1 MYIIIIYV
9 HIFLSEQLKLTEQLN
24 SHTKTIKI
32 VENKCDC
39 DNSSIAQVSKVNM
52 SDEKYYNF
60 SDSSLELFDTFKP
73 RLKTKTSSKQK
84 IKSNIV
90 IDKISLTN
98 ESYTK
103 SKLIKNTNSSNNITL
118 NSSNSS
124 SNESFKS
131 TTSVLS
137 NSNDID
143 NNNQDFGNSP
153 TKLDFNSEST
163 SKLVHKDVDSSLIHV
178 QNNSDFKNYFTP
190 KEQHTQTQNL
200 LKSAKLLDSIYGKE
214 WRRINGIIKDPKKK
228 NLNNE

>member
-9 HIFLSEQLKLTEQLN
+9 HFFFSEQLLN
-24 SHTKTIKI
+24 SNTKTIKT
-32 VENKCDC
+32 VENKCDY

-60 SDSSLELFDTFKP
+60 SDSSLELLDTFKP
-73 RLKTKTSSKQK
+73 KLKTKTSSIQN
-84 IKSNIV
+84 IESNIV
-90 IDKISLTN
+90 IDKNNLTN

-103 SKLIKNTNSSNNITL
+103 SKLIKNTNSSNIITL

-137 NSNDID
+137 NSNGID
-143 NNNQDFGNSP
+143 NNNQDFGYSP
-153 TKLDFNSEST
+153 TKLVFNSEST

-178 QNNSDFKNYFTP
+178 QNNSDFKNNYFTP
-190 KEQHTQTQNL
+190 KEQHNQTQYL
-200 LKSAKLLDSIYGKE
+200 LESAKLLDSIYGKE
-214 WRRINGIIKDPKKK
+214 WRGINGVIKDAKKK
-228 NLNNE
+228 NLNDE

>member
-1 MYIIIIYV
+1 MYIIIYV
-9 HIFLSEQLKLTEQLN
+9 HIFLLEQLLN
-24 SHTKTIKI
+24 SHTKTIKT
-32 VENKCDC
+32 VENKCDG
-39 DNSSIAQVSKVNM
+39 DNSSIAQVSKVNI

-90 IDKISLTN
+90 MDKISLTN
-98 ESYTK
+98 KSSTE
-103 SKLIKNTNSSNNITL
+103 SKLIKNTNSLNFIAL

-143 NNNQDFGNSP
+143 NNSQDYTISP
-153 TKLDFNSEST
+153 TKLVFNSEST

-178 QNNSDFKNYFTP
+178 QNNSDLKNNYFTP
-190 KEQHTQTQNL
+190 KEKHNQTQNL
-200 LKSAKLLDSIYGKE
+200 LESAKLLDSIYGKE
-214 WRRINGIIKDPKKK
+214 WRRINGVIKDAKKK
-228 NLNNE
+228 NLNDE